1 MNNQRVSQ
9 SANRSSSKNYRQW
22 SLDEYDDEP
31 APRSPPVHRFPI
43 SRLSCRTPSLHE
55 TQPEPSQMGGRFAG
69 TSWLGTF
76 TEDNPPASST
86 SASASASPS
95 HCEQA
100 NLNAWDMTDQF
111 NSSYY
116 TTGLWDEGCLNP
128 PYCIESNIETVESDV
143 VRTCNQTEV
152 IEETS
157 VYSHEEYE
165 VVEGENKY
173 SIHTGNIQ
181 TSCYNS
187 DDEAIYYLKLQDI
200 INYVSR
206 GCSISDEH
214 QESLIEYIK
223 SNVKIDNWFHET
235 RYTVAGTVYRKSMPA
250 IKNHQYTIVAKYC
263 LDWMVS
269 NPEKVSMPG
278 M

>member
-1 MNNQRVSQ
+1 MNNQRFSQ
-9 SANRSSSKNYRQW
+9 SANRSSSSNYRQW

-31 APRSPPVHRFPI
+31 APRSPP
-43 SRLSCRTPSLHE
+43 SRPPPARRAPSLNISP
-55 TQPEPSQMGGRFAG
+55 QEPSQIGGRFAG
-69 TSWLGTF
+69 TSWLDTF
-76 TEDNPPASST
+76 TEDTPSRS
-86 SASASASPS
+86 SASASPA
-95 HCEQA
+95 HCDQA

-116 TTGLWDEGCLNP
+116 TTGLWDQGCLNP
-128 PYCIESNIETVESDV
+128 PDCLDSNIEAVESGTI
-143 VRTCNQTEV
+143 RTDEQSQTEV
-152 IEETS
+152 TEETNVPPIPS
-157 VYSHEEYE
+157 YE
-165 VVEGENKY
+165 VVEGENTY
-173 SIHTGNIQ
+173 SHHTGKLE

-187 DDEAIYYLKLQDI
+187 DGEYIYYLKLQDI